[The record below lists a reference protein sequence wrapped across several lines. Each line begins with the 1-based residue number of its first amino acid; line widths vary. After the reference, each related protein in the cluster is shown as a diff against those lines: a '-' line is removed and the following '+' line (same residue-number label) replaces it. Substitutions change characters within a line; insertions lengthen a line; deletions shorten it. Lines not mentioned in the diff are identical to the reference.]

1 MKKKILISDSL
12 SQEGVEILKNYA
24 DFQVDVKTGMLKE
37 ELLGCIDQYDALVV
51 RSATKVTKDVLQKG
65 KNLKVVGRAGVGV
78 DNVDVD
84 EATKLGIIVMN
95 TPEGNT
101 TATAELTI
109 GMILALSRHIPQADK
124 SMKEGVWEKKKYMG
138 NEIFSKILGV
148 IGLGRIGTQVAKK
161 ALGLGMVVMGYDKFK
176 SPDLVIKDGIEFAEL
191 EDIYRKADYIT
202 VHTTMT
208 DETRNMI
215 SDKQF
220 NMMKKGVR
228 IINCAR
234 GGIINEEALG
244 RALETGKVAGA
255 AFDVFSKEPIDPN
268 HPLLKFPNVIL
279 TPHLGASTVEAQ
291 LGVSVAV
298 ARQIADAI
306 EGKMIVNAVN
316 TPAIDPEIKQRIQ
329 PYLTLTE
336 KLGKL
341 QSQLVR
347 HRIKR
352 LTVKTSGEITEA
364 AIPFLRIAA
373 VKGLLENQY
382 EEVVNYINALT
393 KAKEAGIEIIETK
406 SSEIFKYANLITL
419 VIETEKEKT
428 SVSGSLFSNN
438 DLRIVMIN
446 EVFVDTVPY
455 GTLILCEN
463 DDVPGIIGFVG
474 TLLGNNNINISRMTW
489 GRKGDIG
496 SYAVTVINIDNE
508 IPQKVLDEI
517 TKNKH
522 IRSAR
527 LIKL

>member
-1 MKKKILISDSL
+1 MKKKILVSDSL
-12 SQEGVEILKNYA
+12 SQEGVEILSNYP
-24 DFQVDVKTGMLKE
+24 DFQVVVKTTMPKE
-37 ELLGCIDQYDALVV
+37 ELLECIGEYDALIV
-51 RSATKVTKDVLQKG
+51 RSATKVTKEVLQKG

-84 EATKLGIIVMN
+84 EATRLGIIVMN

-109 GMILALSRHIPQADK
+109 GMILALARHIAQADK
-124 SMKEGVWEKKKYMG
+124 STKEGVWEKKKYMG
-138 NEIFSKILGV
+138 NEVFGKVLGV

-161 ALGLGMVVMGYDKFK
+161 ALGLGMIVMGYDKFK
-176 SPDLVIKDGIEFAEL
+176 SPELVIKEGIEFAEL

-202 VHTTMT
+202 VHTTLT

-215 SDKQF
+215 SDEQF
-220 NMMKKGVR
+220 NIMKKGVR

-234 GGIINEEALG
+234 GGIISEEALI

-255 AFDVFSKEPIDPN
+255 AIDVFTKEPIEPN
-268 HPLLKFPNVIL
+268 HPLVKFPNVIL

-298 ARQIADAI
+298 AKQIADAL

-329 PYLTLTE
+329 PFLTLTE
-336 KLGKL
+336 KMGKL
-341 QSQLVR
+341 QSQLLQY
-347 HRIKR
+347 RIKR
-352 LTVKTSGEITEA
+352 LTVKTSGEIMEA

-373 VKGLLENQY
+373 VKGLLENKY
-382 EEVVNYINALT
+382 EEMINYVNALT

-419 VIETEKEKT
+419 VIDTEKEKV
-428 SVSGSLFSNN
+428 SVSGTLFSNN
-438 DLRIVMIN
+438 DPRIVMIN
-446 EVFVDTVPY
+446 DVFVDTVPY
-455 GTLILCEN
+455 GNLILCEN

-496 SYAVTVINIDNE
+496 SYAVTVINVDNE
-508 IPQKVLDEI
+508 VPRRVLDEI
-517 TKNKH
+517 TKHKH

-527 LIKL
+527 LIRL